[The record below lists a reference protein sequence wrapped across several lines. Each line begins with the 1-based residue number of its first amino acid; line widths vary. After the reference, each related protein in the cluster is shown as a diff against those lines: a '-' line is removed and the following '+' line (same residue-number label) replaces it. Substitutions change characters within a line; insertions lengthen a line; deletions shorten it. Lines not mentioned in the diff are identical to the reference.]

1 MKTFNQI
8 VDGVDCEVS
17 KEQRKIYDAQTKSFM
32 KDRKQMG
39 KDKMSPPR
47 MQEAKE
53 HDDTEEDEKLIKKM
67 VKPEALKKEEVMST
81 KESMSFKEFAAG
93 LDEVTNPFTK
103 HKRQT
108 ANKLKYQEHAKAG
121 YKAANSGKKTNDNPH
136 KAGTHEY
143 KHWDAGFTNAS
154 AGRSFH
160 ESVEIEEANLDQLK
174 KQLAQHKKEF
184 NQYASVGGPPRS
196 HPVHDKIK
204 KVNKEIAAAKVNGA
218 HFNES
223 EVDEACW
230 DSHKQIGMKMKNG
243 KKVPNCVPKESVE
256 EIDEARMKLN
266 KGKFEVHHGN
276 SVVAS
281 YGTREDAQ
289 AHVSKLNE
297 SSEAEVS
304 QLKADVKRTGKS
316 HGQLAKELHSHAED
330 MYSVGRKHLALRSK
344 AIAKQ
349 HEELAKQANE
359 SVFDWK
365 KTKSEIDWKSDD
377 KKPEQSKEG
386 GTVYKARD
394 KERNAETGGDAPKKS
409 VGRPQ
414 GDYGS
419 YKIDKA
425 TRDDPK
431 YKSELSKKVMA
442 SKAEGFKDR
451 EQWKHSM
458 HAEIMKKQLQSA
470 GLNPDDH
477 KDAIAK
483 KNPVKLKN

>member
-1 MKTFNQI
+1 MANQQEKHSLYVNGIVKEKMKTFNQI

-121 YKAANSGKKTNDNPH
+121 YKADNSGKKTNDNPH

-204 KVNKEIAAAKVNGA
+204 KVNKEIAAAKVNGS

-243 KKVPNCVPKESVE
+243 KKVPNCVPTESVE
-256 EIDEARMKLN
+256 LEEVTYQVSHEQDGKQKLAHTGTHKETAYKTAKLLKDKGLPNVQLHKNGKEIK
-266 KGKFEVHHGN
+266 
-276 SVVAS
+276 
-281 YGTREDAQ
+281 
-289 AHVSKLNE
+289 E
-297 SSEAEVS
+297 SA
-304 QLKADVKRTGKS
+304 
-316 HGQLAKELHSHAED
+316 
-330 MYSVGRKHLALRSK
+330 
-344 AIAKQ
+344 
-349 HEELAKQANE
+349 
-359 SVFDWK
+359 FDWK